1 MVIASSIYVCVG
13 FHLQRKHIIKKM
25 YAIKSNIIILG
36 FFPLKCKDSTSKT
49 ILMTALITLTLM
61 DYRKNHY
68 LLSPKDTNKNYYGTR
83 RLFFFLQWEL
93 VNMLNN
99 FLCNCFS
106 KNLSIIIWKNGRLYK
121 GSNAISFT
129 WTNKIDMVSN
139 NMCFSGS
146 ISYNKWM
153 II

>member
-1 MVIASSIYVCVG
+1 MTHISFDGPLTVEEMFLKFRVEIDLCKTVPVGTGIVSDWSLLLGKINFLGYCIIY
-13 FHLQRKHIIKKM
+13 LRM

-83 RLFFFLQWEL
+83 RLFFFSPMRAGQ
-93 VNMLNN
+93 
-99 FLCNCFS
+99 
-106 KNLSIIIWKNGRLYK
+106 Y
-121 GSNAISFT
+121 AQ
-129 WTNKIDMVSN
+129 
-139 NMCFSGS
+139 
-146 ISYNKWM
+146 
-153 II
+153 